1 MYENCKQIGHAIFFH
16 AFSGICQEIIC
27 LWSRFTIWSFLNL
40 FHANI
45 PFLYPLKTSENFWFS
60 GMCVWGEVVKKWS
73 IAMKWISNLIDST
86 KNSCCRKDIFEIKDF
101 IKIVLFYVK
110 IGLICMFRNDH
121 AEHILPSIGKIE
133 FLYVG
138 KCHEKPKTYCTKAWS
153 FSKRN
158 YLKRIR
164 GDFIVV

>member
-1 MYENCKQIGHAIFFH
+1 
-16 AFSGICQEIIC
+16 
-27 LWSRFTIWSFLNL
+27 
-40 FHANI
+40 
-45 PFLYPLKTSENFWFS
+45 
-60 GMCVWGEVVKKWS
+60 
-73 IAMKWISNLIDST
+73 MKWISNLIDST